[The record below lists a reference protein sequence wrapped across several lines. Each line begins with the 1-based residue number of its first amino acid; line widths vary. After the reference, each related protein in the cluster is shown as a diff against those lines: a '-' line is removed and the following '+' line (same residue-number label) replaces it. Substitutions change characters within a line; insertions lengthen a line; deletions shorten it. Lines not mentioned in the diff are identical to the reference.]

1 MKKILIA
8 LTLCLSLPCIYSC
21 SDKPQESASSEI
33 AETSS
38 ETVSESAPDR
48 TVNDYEN
55 GILVGQWK
63 NEQTNIITF
72 NEDGSVDSIMDVSA
86 VIHFTENKTLMLDKN
101 EIASDFINYDGSTLD
116 VSYVNEETGEK
127 IQLLLLE
134 RKNKENQD
142 NFNGIYELKGGQ
154 LYDSLSANIKTK
166 KSGSSLDL
174 IINDSSCLLYVNN
187 TCSYSQDGDII
198 DFTGINAPFKTQK
211 HGDCYFVLDGD
222 TLTIINDF
230 DDTKT
235 VFERVKQSMSS

>member
-1 MKKILIA
+1 MRKSNMKKILIA
-8 LTLCLSLPCIYSC
+8 LTLCLSLSCIYSC

-63 NEQTNIITF
+63 NEQTNIMTF
-72 NEDGSVDSIMDVSA
+72 NEDGSVDSIMDVST
-86 VIHFTENKTLMLDKN
+86 VMHFTENKTLVLDGN
-101 EIASDFINYDGSTLD
+101 EISSDFINYDGSTLD

-142 NFNGIYELKGGQ
+142 NFNGIYELKGI
-154 LYDSLSANIKTK
+154 LKSL
-166 KSGSSLDL
+166 
-174 IINDSSCLLYVNN
+174 
-187 TCSYSQDGDII
+187 
-198 DFTGINAPFKTQK
+198 
-211 HGDCYFVLDGD
+211 
-222 TLTIINDF
+222 
-230 DDTKT
+230 
-235 VFERVKQSMSS
+235 